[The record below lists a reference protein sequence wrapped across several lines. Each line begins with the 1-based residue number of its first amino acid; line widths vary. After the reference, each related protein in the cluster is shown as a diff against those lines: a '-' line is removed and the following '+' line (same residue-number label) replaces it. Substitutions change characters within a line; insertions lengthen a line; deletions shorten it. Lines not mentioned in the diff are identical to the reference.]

1 VFRKRIDMKIYDIS
15 MKIHFDMAVYKNKED
30 KRPIIKVVQDFSNN
44 SAYESSITMNMH
56 TGTHIDAPLHM
67 VENGTTMDEFN
78 LEKVIT
84 KCKVLDFTSIE
95 HKITK
100 EDLLTKE
107 INKGDFILLKTRN
120 SFLEDFDFNFV
131 YVEESGAQYLKD
143 KEIEGVGID
152 ALGIE
157 RSQTGHETHKILF
170 SQGITIMEGLRLK
183 DVVEGEYFLCA
194 LPLKINGV
202 EASPARAVLIENL
215 I

>member
-1 VFRKRIDMKIYDIS
+1 MKIYDIS
-15 MKIHFDMAVYKNKED
+15 MKIHFAMAVYKNKDD
-30 KRPIIKVVQDFSNN
+30 KRPIIKVVQDFANN
-44 SAYESSITMNMH
+44 SAYESSLTMNMH

-67 VENGTTMDEFN
+67 VENGATMDEFN
-78 LEKVIT
+78 IERVIT

-107 INKGDFILLKTRN
+107 INKEDFILLKTRN
-120 SFLEDFDFNFV
+120 SFQEDFDFNFV

-143 KEIEGVGID
+143 KEIKGVGID

-157 RSQTGHETHKILF
+157 RSQSGHETHKTLF

-183 DVVEGEYFLCA
+183 DVAEGEYFLCA
-194 LPLKINGV
+194 LPLKISGV
-202 EASPARAVLIENL
+202 EASPARAVLIEDL